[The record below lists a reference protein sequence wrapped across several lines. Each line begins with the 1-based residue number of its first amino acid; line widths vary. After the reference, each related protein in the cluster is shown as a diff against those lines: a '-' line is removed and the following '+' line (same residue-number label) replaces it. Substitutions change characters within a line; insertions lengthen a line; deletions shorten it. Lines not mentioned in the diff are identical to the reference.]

1 HTSKDCRKPR
11 IICFGCRQEGHMMKD
26 CPNKKNGGGQS
37 GGGGSRGG
45 NTGGNWKN
53 KKPFGKLN
61 CTSLEEVVNSDQAVI
76 GTLQILTHPGKDI
89 DVILGMNWLE
99 ANGALIDCVN
109 KTVSLK
115 SPDGSRMIY
124 QGDKHTQIEV
134 ELQLNSM
141 KEVKLEDIPV
151 VNEFQDVFPTE
162 LPGMPPDRE
171 IEFTIDLIPGTAPI
185 AKAPYKM
192 GPKELKEL
200 KEQLDDLEQ
209 KGFIQESV
217 SPWGSPV
224 IFVDKRDGGR
234 RMCGDYR
241 NLNNVT
247 IKNKYPLPRIQDL
260 FDQVRGA
267 GVFSKIDL
275 RSGYHQI
282 KIKKE
287 DVPKT
292 AFVSRE
298 HQLYAKFSK
307 CEFWLDQV
315 EFLGHVISKDGIA
328 VNPSKVAAVLEW
340 EAPKTVKE
348 IRGFLG
354 MAGYYR
360 RFIEGFSKIAGP
372 MTKLLRKNTPFVW
385 SEECEKSF
393 QTLKEKLTTAPV
405 LAVPEVGKDYT
416 VYCDASKHG
425 LGCVLMQ
432 DRKVISYGSRQL
444 RPHEVNYPTH
454 DLELAAVV
462 FALKTWRHFLYGAKC
477 ELYTDHKRKANVVA
491 DALSRKST
499 GGVEQEISP
508 ELRKE
513 ISQAQ
518 IQLWEKEA
526 HEGLS
531 ALQVAD
537 ELNVNLKNEI
547 MMGQLDDPFIVEE
560 MRRIDGGRPSEFHRR
575 ESGSLWFQ
583 KRICVPDIAEIKEVI
598 LREAHQTPYSIHPG
612 STKMYM
618 DLKELFWWNNM
629 KREIAQY
636 VAECHTCQRVKAEH
650 QSPAGKL
657 QPLPI
662 PEWKWEEIGMDFIT
676 GLPMT
681 NKKKDMIWVIVDR
694 LTKSAH
700 FLAVNQQDKGEKLI
714 DLYIKEIVSKH
725 GVPKKIVS
733 DRGSVFTSAFWK
745 QLHEAL
751 GSKLDYSTAYHP
763 QTGGQTERTNQI
775 LEDML
780 RACALD
786 FGGSW
791 EDHLPL
797 AEFSYNNSYQSSIKM
812 APFEALYGR
821 KCRSPICWYEAGA
834 SKEFNPDYVKEK
846 QQIIDIIRD
855 RLKIAQS
862 RQKSYADQK
871 RRTWEPRVG
880 DMVYLKVSPMKGLQR
895 FGVKGKLS
903 PRYIGPFKILSQN
916 RGLAFELDLPGRL
929 AQVHNVFHVSQLRKC
944 LKTPDE
950 PVSHE
955 ELELQPDLTYIEK
968 PAKILEESWKQLRN
982 KAIKYCKI
990 QWKHHPEGSHL
1001 GKGGRPEENI
1011 PRTLRYYNHNFG
1023 TKFSLRGKGCN
1034 VPDCLNRLEEDYDHN
1049 EGAEIIGYEEPDLS
1063 GEILVRKYS
1072 RNWTK
1077 STPRAYFHTKLP
1089 EDRRVNEVGP
1099 RGGQEVG
1106 RRGLGLG
1113 RADLSPGPLVWPPD
1127 LPFRLQIAFVAKPPE
1142 PRYGKPSRDAAPPI
1156 PSRGIQ
1162 EIASGTPPERGFI
1175 SGGLYAAMVASGVM
1189 TSREIDNLTIS
1200 LGQSTWFVLCRFHVG
1215 AGIPGVAPHYISPPS
1230 TFNVLLDS
1238 YCRATDRISSPANS
1252 PTESSV
1258 RRRSKALLDPEITT
1272 VDREIQPAADPWSSG
1287 GRRTKSGDLIFA
1299 GVPKNCHAINAFLP
1313 PHISDTRLAQPFS
1326 ASSSNALGR
1335 IPTLQEI
1342 QEELEGQARMAAKV
1356 QEAEMKKAS
1365 KARIREGEKGQWWP
1379 CEIKDSE
1386 LRDLQSEGMISPNW
1400 SFMID
1405 SVTPKPEPDECVLT
1419 KAWIERGLSLPCSE
1433 FFLSVLSTYGLQP
1446 HNICPNSY
1454 LLLSNFVT
1462 LCEGHLGI
1470 HPDVRLWRFFF

>member
-1 HTSKDCRKPR
+1 MEREAKQKEEADEAARNQFPPPPPPMTQQNFVQYMQLVEERQRVTLEQQSKFFQELLQQNRVERPENQGVTLADFQNTKPISFAYAPEPMDAEDWLMDTERKLNTVGCNDQEKVRYATHLLCGPAASWWDNIVAVYPAGKKDKAILTYVREFSKLSRYAVDEVNTDDKKKKRRKRKKAKFEPKRFYSNKPNTSLSFKPRYNNNNNNNYYYYYYYYYGSRKNQAFQTANQIVCRSCGLTGHFAKDCKKPR
-11 IICFGCRQEGHMMKD
+11 IICFGCRQEGHMLKD
-26 CPNKKNGGGQS
+26 CPKRNNGGGQS
-37 GGGGSRGG
+37 GGGGNRGG

-76 GTLQILTHPGKDI
+76 
-89 DVILGMNWLE
+89 
-99 ANGALIDCVN
+99 
-109 KTVSLK
+109 
-115 SPDGSRMIY
+115 
-124 QGDKHTQIEV
+124 
-134 ELQLNSM
+134 
-141 KEVKLEDIPV
+141 
-151 VNEFQDVFPTE
+151 
-162 LPGMPPDRE
+162 DRE

-234 RMCGDYR
+234 RMCRDYR

-260 FDQVRGA
+260 FDQ
-267 GVFSKIDL
+267 
-275 RSGYHQI
+275 
-282 KIKKE
+282 KE
-287 DVPKT
+287 LNMRQK
-292 AFVSRE
+292 R
-298 HQLYAKFSK
+298 
-307 CEFWLDQV
+307 WL
-315 EFLGHVISKDGIA
+315 ELI
-328 VNPSKVAAVLEW
+328 
-340 EAPKTVKE
+340 
-348 IRGFLG
+348 
-354 MAGYYR
+354 
-360 RFIEGFSKIAGP
+360 
-372 MTKLLRKNTPFVW
+372 
-385 SEECEKSF
+385 
-393 QTLKEKLTTAPV
+393 
-405 LAVPEVGKDYT
+405 KDYDLT
-416 VYCDASKHG
+416 
-425 LGCVLMQ
+425 
-432 DRKVISYGSRQL
+432 I
-444 RPHEVNYPTH
+444 NYTP
-454 DLELAAVV
+454 
-462 FALKTWRHFLYGAKC
+462 G
-477 ELYTDHKRKANVVA
+477 KANVVA

-560 MRRIDGGRPSEFHRR
+560 MRRIDEGRPSEFHRG

-725 GVPKKIVS
+725 GVPKNIVS

-791 EDHLPL
+791 EEHLPL

-916 RGLAFELDLPGRL
+916 RGLAFELELPGRL
-929 AQVHNVFHVSQLRKC
+929 SQVHNVFHVSQLRKC

-968 PAKILEESWKQLRN
+968 PAKILEENWKQLRN
-982 KAIKYCKI
+982 RAIKYCKI
-990 QWKHHPEGSHL
+990 QWKHHPEREATWEKEEDLRKTYPELFRGVGGDGGDDLLQFPGVPERRLLAPATEFRDVAAFWRVS
-1001 GKGGRPEENI
+1001 GDFDFSPCVFRSRPINSPKEGVGGRP
-1011 PRTLRYYNHNFG
+1011 
-1023 TKFSLRGKGCN
+1023 RG
-1034 VPDCLNRLEEDYDHN
+1034 PHHM
-1049 EGAEIIGYEEPDLS
+1049 AA
-1063 GEILVRKYS
+1063 
-1072 RNWTK
+1072 
-1077 STPRAYFHTKLP
+1077 RAP
-1089 EDRRVNEVGP
+1089 
-1099 RGGQEVG
+1099 
-1106 RRGLGLG
+1106 
-1113 RADLSPGPLVWPPD
+1113 W
-1127 LPFRLQIAFVAKPPE
+1127 
-1142 PRYGKPSRDAAPPI
+1142 AAPPYGVG
-1156 PSRGIQ
+1156 PS
-1162 EIASGTPPERGFI
+1162 
-1175 SGGLYAAMVASGVM
+1175 GLHRV
-1189 TSREIDNLTIS
+1189 
-1200 LGQSTWFVLCRFHVG
+1200 
-1215 AGIPGVAPHYISPPS
+1215 
-1230 TFNVLLDS
+1230 VLLVS
-1238 YCRATDRISSPANS
+1238 FGKIGP
-1252 PTESSV
+1252 
-1258 RRRSKALLDPEITT
+1258 
-1272 VDREIQPAADPWSSG
+1272 
-1287 GRRTKSGDLIFA
+1287 
-1299 GVPKNCHAINAFLP
+1299 
-1313 PHISDTRLAQPFS
+1313 S
-1326 ASSSNALGR
+1326 A
-1335 IPTLQEI
+1335 
-1342 QEELEGQARMAAKV
+1342 
-1356 QEAEMKKAS
+1356 
-1365 KARIREGEKGQWWP
+1365 
-1379 CEIKDSE
+1379 
-1386 LRDLQSEGMISPNW
+1386 
-1400 SFMID
+1400 
-1405 SVTPKPEPDECVLT
+1405 
-1419 KAWIERGLSLPCSE
+1419 
-1433 FFLSVLSTYGLQP
+1433 
-1446 HNICPNSY
+1446 
-1454 LLLSNFVT
+1454 
-1462 LCEGHLGI
+1462 
-1470 HPDVRLWRFFF
+1470 